1 MAQLLDGRIYSE
13 EALAEVAEKVKALK
27 KSGVTPGLAVILAGD
42 DPASQTY
49 VRNKGKACEKTGIYS
64 RTIILPAQVTQAELE
79 KVIRELN
86 DDPKIDG
93 ILLQLPVPRGLDEQ
107 HALACIHPEKDAD
120 GFHALNAGKLLLGLT
135 GTLPCTPKGVLRMLR
150 LAGVPIDG
158 KKAVVVGRSNIVGK
172 PVALMLLQEN
182 ATVTVCHSHTPN
194 LGEVTRQADILVVAV
209 GRPGL
214 ITGDMV
220 KPGAA
225 VVDVGI
231 NRINGVLSGDVDFA
245 SVEPVAGWI
254 SPVPG
259 GVGLMTVA
267 MLMDNV
273 VTLASARAGRTA

>member
-64 RTIILPAQVTQAELE
+64 RTIILPADVSQAELE
-79 KVIRELN
+79 KTIRELN

-93 ILLQLPVPRGLDEQ
+93 ILVQLPLPRGLDEKR
-107 HALACIHPEKDAD
+107 ALACILPEKDAD
-120 GFHALNAGKLLLGLT
+120 GFHVLNAGRLMLGQS

-150 LAGVPIDG
+150 LARVELDG

-172 PVALMLLQEN
+172 PVAMMLLNEN
-182 ATVTVCHSHTPN
+182 ATVTICHSHTED
-194 LGEVTRQADILVVAV
+194 LKEVTKQADVLVVAV
-209 GRPGL
+209 GKPGL

-231 NRINGVLSGDVDFA
+231 NRINGVLSGDVDFD

-273 VTLASARAGRTA
+273 VTLATARAGKA

>member
-64 RTIILPAQVTQAELE
+64 RTIILPADVSQAELE
-79 KVIRELN
+79 KTIRELN

-93 ILLQLPVPRGLDEQ
+93 ILVQLPLPRGLDEKR
-107 HALACIHPEKDAD
+107 ALACILPEKDAD
-120 GFHALNAGKLLLGLT
+120 GFHVLNAGRLMLGQS

-150 LAGVPIDG
+150 LAGVELDG

-172 PVALMLLQEN
+172 PVAMMLLNEN
-182 ATVTVCHSHTPN
+182 ATVTICHSHTED
-194 LGEVTRQADILVVAV
+194 LKEVTKQADVLVVAV
-209 GRPGL
+209 GKPGL

-231 NRINGVLSGDVDFA
+231 NRINGVLSGDVDFD

-273 VTLASARAGRTA
+273 VTLATARAGKA

>member
-13 EALAEVAEKVKALK
+13 EALAEVSEKVEALK

-64 RTIILPAQVTQAELE
+64 RTIILPADVSQAELE
-79 KVIRELN
+79 KTIRELN

-93 ILLQLPVPRGLDEQ
+93 ILVQLPLPRGLDEKR
-107 HALACIHPEKDAD
+107 ALACILPEKDAD
-120 GFHALNAGKLLLGLT
+120 GFHVLNAGRLMLGQS

-150 LAGVPIDG
+150 LAGVELDG

-172 PVALMLLQEN
+172 PVAMMLLNEN
-182 ATVTVCHSHTPN
+182 ATVTICHSHTED
-194 LGEVTRQADILVVAV
+194 LKEVTKQADVLVVAV
-209 GRPGL
+209 GKLGL

-231 NRINGVLSGDVDFA
+231 NRINGVLSGDVDFD

-273 VTLASARAGRTA
+273 VTLATARAGKA

>member
-13 EALAEVAEKVKALK
+13 EALAEVAEKVQALK
-27 KSGVTPGLAVILAGD
+27 KAGVTPGLAVILAGD

-64 RTIILPAQVTQAELE
+64 RTIILPADVSQAELE
-79 KVIRELN
+79 KTIRELN

-93 ILLQLPVPRGLDEQ
+93 ILVQLPLPRGLDEKR
-107 HALACIHPEKDAD
+107 ALACILPEKDAD
-120 GFHALNAGKLLLGLT
+120 GFHVLNAGRLMLGQN

-150 LAGVPIDG
+150 LAGVELDG
-158 KKAVVVGRSNIVGK
+158 KNAVVVGRSNIVGK
-172 PVALMLLQEN
+172 PVAMMLLGEN
-182 ATVTVCHSHTPN
+182 ATVTICHSHTKD
-194 LGEVTRQADILVVAV
+194 LKEVTKQADVLVVAV

-231 NRINGVLSGDVDFA
+231 NRINGVLSGDVDFD

-273 VTLASARAGRTA
+273 VTLATARAGKA

>member
-13 EALAEVAEKVKALK
+13 EALAEVTEKVKALK
-27 KSGVTPGLAVILAGD
+27 KAGVTPGLAVILAGD

-64 RTIILPAQVTQAELE
+64 RTIILPADVSQAELE
-79 KVIRELN
+79 KTIRELN

-93 ILLQLPVPRGLDEQ
+93 ILVQLPLPRGLDEKR
-107 HALACIHPEKDAD
+107 ALACILPEKDAD
-120 GFHALNAGKLLLGLT
+120 GFHVLNAGRLMLGQN

-150 LAGVPIDG
+150 LAGVELDG

-172 PVALMLLQEN
+172 PVAMMLLNEN
-182 ATVTVCHSHTPN
+182 ATVTICHSHTED
-194 LGEVTRQADILVVAV
+194 LKEVTKEADVLVVAV
-209 GRPGL
+209 GKPGL

-231 NRINGVLSGDVDFA
+231 NRINGVLSGDVDLD

-273 VTLASARAGRTA
+273 VTLATARAGKA